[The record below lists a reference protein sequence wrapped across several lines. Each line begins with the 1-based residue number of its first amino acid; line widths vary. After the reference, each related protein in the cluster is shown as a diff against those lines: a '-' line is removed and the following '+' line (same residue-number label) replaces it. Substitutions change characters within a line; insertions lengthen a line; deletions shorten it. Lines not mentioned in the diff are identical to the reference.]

1 MSQIATLKIHA
12 RKLRLG
18 GLAESLETRLL
29 EASSNRLGHDEFL
42 ELLFQDELAVREG
55 RTAARRFKSADFR
68 ESRSLDGFD
77 FSSIQA
83 FRVTGS
89 INSRPAGSSLR
100 PATSC

>member
-42 ELLFQDELAVREG
+42 ELLF
-55 RTAARRFKSADFR
+55 
-68 ESRSLDGFD
+68 
-77 FSSIQA
+77 
-83 FRVTGS
+83 
-89 INSRPAGSSLR
+89 
-100 PATSC
+100 